1 MQRFAER
8 FGANA
13 ERWQFLTGD
22 KPEIVRLAVDEMKL
36 IAREKPPGEQVTPED
51 LFIHATIFVAIDRQ
65 GRLRG
70 VLESMEDGWKEK
82 AISIANSLLNEHSKM
97 TIQDL
102 PLINACLN
110 GLATVFLTLGFVF
123 IKKGN
128 KTAHRN
134 CMISAFVTSAV
145 FLTCYLIYHYNTGST
160 KFVEPAWF
168 KPIYFTILIT
178 HIILAV
184 VILPLIFMTLQP
196 RVEGAVSSS
205 TKKSPSGRG
214 LSGCTSQSLAS

>member
-1 MQRFAER
+1 
-8 FGANA
+8 
-13 ERWQFLTGD
+13 
-22 KPEIVRLAVDEMKL
+22 
-36 IAREKPPGEQVTPED
+36 
-51 LFIHATIFVAIDRQ
+51 
-65 GRLRG
+65 
-70 VLESMEDGWKEK
+70 
-82 AISIANSLLNEHSKM
+82 M

-110 GLATVFLTLGFVF
+110 GLATVFLVLGFVF

-134 CMISAFVTSAV
+134 SMISAFVTSAV
-145 FLTCYLIYHYNTGST
+145 FLACYLIYHFNTGST

-184 VILPLIFMTLQP
+184 VILPPGLD
-196 RVEGAVSSS
+196 SSMRAS
-205 TKKSPSGRG
+205 ACSISGLR
-214 LSGCTSQSLAS
+214 LALGMV